1 MDENKTKICKYCQSE
16 ISKKAKVCIASADK
30 NVFESG
36 AAYICRLAYASE
48 VEVGDSF
55 DIEGAV
61 TVITAEAKIY
71 IPMSELV
78 DREEELQ
85 RLNKELAKTEKM
97 LAQSEGKLNNQG
109 FIGKAPA
116 NVVEKVKQQA
126 EKEREKIAM
135 IKAAIEALK

>member
-1 MDENKTKICKYCQSE
+1 MIRS
-16 ISKKAKVCIASADK
+16 V
-30 NVFESG
+30 
-36 AAYICRLAYASE
+36 R

-78 DREEELQ
+78 DKEEELQ